1 MLRDWWSLVNCSL
14 SSTIFIC
21 AIVKLLISCEAIKM
35 TSFRF
40 GVTGCLLLVLSTVS
54 TKVSAKL
61 SSTVTLA
68 SDYLFNG
75 VTQTRENPALQVSLD
90 WSNNEGAY
98 AGVWA
103 SNVDFGNEIDI
114 EFDGYMGYTGQL
126 NEGMW
131 FDTGFAYYSYHGGS
145 SASDINYVE
154 VYGAVGA
161 GNTTLKLWYSP
172 DYAGTDAKHY
182 VLALMQTIPINDNL
196 SINFQ
201 IDTSKSLDQ
210 NLFVWESGDDSYI
223 HWKVESAFS
232 WHGFDLAIGVEGT
245 DLDTYGET
253 RLLAKVSRTF
263 DF

>member
-1 MLRDWWSLVNCSL
+1 MFNPRFVHL
-14 SSTIFIC
+14 IC
-21 AIVKLLISCEAIKM
+21 LILAASCTPFNAQ
-35 TSFRF
+35 
-40 GVTGCLLLVLSTVS
+40 
-54 TKVSAKL
+54 AKI

-75 VTQTRENPALQVSLD
+75 ITQTRENPALQVSLD
-90 WSNNEGAY
+90 WSNSNGNY
-98 AGVWA
+98 AGLWA
-103 SNVDFGNEIDI
+103 SNVDFGDEIDI

-126 NEGMW
+126 SDQVW
-131 FDTGFAYYSYHGGS
+131 FDTGLAYYSYHGGS

-161 GNTTLKLWYSP
+161 GNTTVKLWYSP

-182 VLALMQTIPINDNL
+182 VLALMQAIPINENFAINL
-196 SINFQ
+196 Q
-201 IDTSKSLDQ
+201 LDTSKSLDKG
-210 NLFVWESGDDSYI
+210 LFVWESGDDSYI

-232 WHGFDLAIGVEGT
+232 WHGFDLTVGIEGT

-253 RLLAKVSRTF
+253 RLLTKISRTF

>member
-1 MLRDWWSLVNCSL
+1 MINLRFACYIYLML
-14 SSTIFIC
+14 
-21 AIVKLLISCEAIKM
+21 
-35 TSFRF
+35 
-40 GVTGCLLLVLSTVS
+40 TVS
-54 TKVSAKL
+54 SIPLKAHAKI

-90 WSNNEGAY
+90 WSNNTGVY
-98 AGVWA
+98 AGLWA

-126 NEGMW
+126 NKGIW
-131 FDTGFAYYSYHGGS
+131 YDTGLAYYSYHGGS

-154 VYGAVGA
+154 AYGAIGV
-161 GNTTLKLWYSP
+161 GNTTVKLWYSP

-182 VLALMQTIPINDNL
+182 VLALMQAIPINDNL
-196 SINFQ
+196 SINLQ
-201 IDTSKSLDQ
+201 LDTSKSLDSA
-210 NLFVWESGDDSYI
+210 LFVWEPDDESYI
-223 HWKVESAFS
+223 HWKAESAFS

-253 RLLAKVSRTF
+253 RLIAKISRTF
-263 DF
+263 DL